1 MSIVAHISRPCSA
14 PRLFTVR
21 LERCSLDE
29 PRPQDES
36 VQDAYTYYDYMSCV
50 GIRSHREGDGEVWS
64 EIKSVPR
71 PGHNIPRIATILLGR
86 TITSKLTLLS
96 SQVSAMNSDRRDT
109 SDLLVELSV
118 NIPARE
124 VEQIRLALARHTQR
138 TEPRFFI
145 ERYGGVVSASEDE
158 LKQMLGLET
167 TQPQ

>member
-1 MSIVAHISRPCSA
+1 MSITAYISRPCSA

-21 LERCSLDE
+21 LEDCSLDE
-29 PRPQDES
+29 PKPQSTSIQEIYS
-36 VQDAYTYYDYMSCV
+36 FYDYMSCV
-50 GIRSHREGDGEVWS
+50 GVRSHIDSDGKQWVEM
-64 EIKSVPR
+64 KSVPR

-96 SQVSAMNSDRRDT
+96 SQVSAMNSGRRDT

-124 VEQIRLALARHTQR
+124 VEQIKLALARYIQR

-158 LKQMLGLET
+158 LRQMLGLET